1 MGQCRMKKWDEP
13 LSEAVKNS
21 LQRYFRQ
28 LNGEEVSGIYE
39 MVLQETERP
48 LLEVIMHQTDGNQ
61 TRAAKILGINRNTL
75 RKKLSR
81 YGLDR

>member
-1 MGQCRMKKWDEP
+1 MKKIDKP

-21 LQRYFRQ
+21 LQQYFSQ

-48 LLEVIMHQTDGNQ
+48 LLEVVMREADGNQ
-61 TRAAKILGINRNTL
+61 TQAAKMLGINRNTL

-81 YGLDR
+81 YGFDR

>member
-1 MGQCRMKKWDEP
+1 MKRTDEP
-13 LSEAVKNS
+13 LSEAVNNS
-21 LQRYFRQ
+21 LQLYFRQ

-48 LLEVIMHQTDGNQ
+48 LLEVVMHQAEGNQ

-81 YGLDR
+81 YGLNR

>member
-1 MGQCRMKKWDEP
+1 MKKIDKP

-21 LQRYFRQ
+21 LQQYFSQ
-28 LNGEEVSGIYE
+28 LNGEEVSGIYQ

-48 LLEVIMHQTDGNQ
+48 LLEVVMREADGNQ
-61 TRAAKILGINRNTL
+61 TQAAKILGINRNTL

-81 YGLDR
+81 YGFDR